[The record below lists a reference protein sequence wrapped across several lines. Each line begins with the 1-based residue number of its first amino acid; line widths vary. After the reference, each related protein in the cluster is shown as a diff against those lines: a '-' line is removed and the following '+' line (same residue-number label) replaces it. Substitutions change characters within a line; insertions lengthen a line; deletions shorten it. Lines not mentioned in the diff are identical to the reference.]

1 MTLAVLLDMRATTL
15 TRVFQP
21 YRLGRADMR
30 GRWSLAR
37 ASFPASQRAEAHL
50 QPFASRILQA
60 QANGGSR
67 AALRAIRRAS
77 TRTEYRNQRFTRLA
91 AHRTI
96 GLNGPDVCCR
106 AITLLAFVTLF
117 AFVPWGTLR
126 SPVDP
131 VLQPDP
137 ACRGR
142 LGCLAHLVDLRDLGA
157 QDHPLDRGPVRK
169 RQARA
174 INRLLR
180 WRRFSL

>member
-126 SPVDP
+126 SLWTLCSSRTLRAGDA
-131 VLQPDP
+131 LD
-137 ACRGR
+137 ALRTLWTCGT
-142 LGCLAHLVDLRDLGA
+142 LGPRITLWTGVPSASGKQER
-157 QDHPLDRGPVRK
+157 
-169 RQARA
+169 
-174 INRLLR
+174 
-180 WRRFSL
+180 